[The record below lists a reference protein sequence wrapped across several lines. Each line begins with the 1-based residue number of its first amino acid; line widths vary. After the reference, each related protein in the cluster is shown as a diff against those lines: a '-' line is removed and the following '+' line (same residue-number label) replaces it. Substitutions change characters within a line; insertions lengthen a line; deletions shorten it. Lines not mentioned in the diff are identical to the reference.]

1 MRKLSRCEVEIREK
15 LNPFNPSR
23 CSESPIKSG
32 SSTRKAK
39 VRHEGTVL
47 STRFLRGLDY
57 LAVLRPTLL
66 LPVWTMV
73 LLGYYHSLLHSGIS
87 LKYLP
92 LLSHISIIS
101 NPGAEIWKTLFL
113 YSMLMGSVYIVNQI
127 TDAKTD
133 DINNK
138 LYLVAQGHV
147 KLKLI
152 KAESIIL
159 LLGAIVLT
167 IHWFTTNYF
176 YFLLVLLSI
185 ILGMVH
191 SIPPVRFKGK
201 PILDLLSN
209 ALGFGF
215 IAFAVGWTTNSEFSI
230 QSFTISLPY
239 IFCVGAGFVNT
250 TLLDLKGDENIG
262 DKTIG
267 VLLGVKKSCILSTFL
282 LAISVA
288 FSLILKDYIALSV
301 SLLCLPL
308 FIYMALT
315 HKFSAITMAT
325 KLSIL
330 LLSLFIAIL
339 IPYYFLLLIGTLLV
353 VKWYY
358 LKRFGIK
365 YPF

>member
-1 MRKLSRCEVEIREK
+1 MDRYETEKKEK
-15 LNPFNPSR
+15 LDTFNTFSKI
-23 CSESPIKSG
+23 SPIESG
-32 SSTRKAK
+32 CSTREAK
-39 VRHEGTVL
+39 GAFD
-47 STRFLRGLDY
+47 SSSFLRVLDY

-92 LLSHISIIS
+92 FIF
-101 NPGAEIWKTLFL
+101 NPDIDIWKTLFL
-113 YSMLMGSVYIVNQI
+113 YSMLMSAVYIINQI

-147 KLKLI
+147 KLELI
-152 KAESIIL
+152 KVESIIL
-159 LLGAIVLT
+159 LLGAILLT
-167 IHWFTTNYF
+167 IYWFTTNHF

-185 ILGMVH
+185 ILGIVY
-191 SIPPVRFKGK
+191 SIPPVRLKGK

-215 IAFAVGWTTNSEFSI
+215 IAFTVGWTTKLEFSI
-230 QSFTISLPY
+230 QSFTSALPY
-239 IFCVGAGFVNT
+239 IFCIGAGFVNT
-250 TLLDLKGDENIG
+250 TLLDLKGDEKIG

-267 VLLGVKKSCILSTFL
+267 VLLGVKKSCILSTSL
-282 LAISVA
+282 LAVA
-288 FSLILKDYIALSV
+288 LTFSLILKDYIALSV
-301 SLLCLPL
+301 TLLCLPL
-308 FIYMALT
+308 FIYMTLT
-315 HKFSAITMAT
+315 HKFPAIAIAT
-325 KLSIL
+325 KLGIL
-330 LLSLFIAIL
+330 LLSLFIAII
-339 IPYYFLLLIGTLLV
+339 IPYYFLLLIGTLLT